1 MDRQTVERVAR
12 TAHIKLTE
20 EELDRYSK
28 DLGDILGYFELLDEA
43 PECDSYGIDPIGVTD
58 ITRED
63 EPRIEFDSDA
73 LLKDMNTYDRYVR
86 GPRLS

>member
-43 PECDSYGIDPIGVTD
+43 PECDS
-58 ITRED
+58 
-63 EPRIEFDSDA
+63 
-73 LLKDMNTYDRYVR
+73 
-86 GPRLS
+86 

>member
-43 PECDSYGIDPIGVTD
+43 PECDSYGIDPIGVAD

-73 LLKDMNTYDRYVR
+73 LLKDMNPYDRYVR

>member
-28 DLGDILGYFELLDEA
+28 DLGDILGYFELLEEA
-43 PECDSYGIDPIGVTD
+43 PECDSYGIDPIGVAD
-58 ITRED
+58 IIRED
-63 EPRIEFDSDA
+63 EPRIEFDPDA
-73 LLKDMNTYDRYVR
+73 LLKDMNPYDRYVR

>member
-1 MDRQTVERVAR
+1 MDRQTVERAAR

-58 ITRED
+58 IIRED

>member
-12 TAHIKLTE
+12 SAHIKLTE

-43 PECDSYGIDPIGVTD
+43 PECDSYGIDPIGVAD
-58 ITRED
+58 ITRDD
-63 EPRIEFDSDA
+63 EPRMVFESDS
-73 LLKDMNTYDRYVR
+73 LLQDMNTYERYVR

>member
-20 EELDRYSK
+20 EELDRYSM

-43 PECDSYGIDPIGVTD
+43 PECDSFGIDPIGVAD

-63 EPRIEFDSDA
+63 EPRMEFDPDR
-73 LLKDMNTYDRYVR
+73 LLEGMNTYDRYVR

>member
-12 TAHIKLTE
+12 NAHIRLTD

-28 DLGDILGYFELLDEA
+28 DLSDILGYFELLDEA
-43 PECDSYGIDPIGVTD
+43 PGSGSSGIDPIGVAD
-58 ITRED
+58 VTRED
-63 EPRIEFDSDA
+63 EPRTEFDADE
-73 LLKDMNTYDRYVR
+73 LLAGMNTYERYVR